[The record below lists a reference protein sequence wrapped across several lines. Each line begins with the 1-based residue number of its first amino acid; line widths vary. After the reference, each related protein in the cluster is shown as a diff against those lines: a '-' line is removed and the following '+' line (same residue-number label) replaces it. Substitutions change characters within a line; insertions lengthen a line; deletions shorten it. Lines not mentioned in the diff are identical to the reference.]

1 MLGTARLNRKFIPKD
16 LSVRRKGD
24 VDKCSSKG
32 LLALQW
38 KGYDTV
44 TMLSTVHTALVDGD
58 KPSVVVD

>member
-1 MLGTARLNRKFIPKD
+1 MPKD

-44 TMLSTVHTALVDGD
+44 TMLSTVHTASVDGD